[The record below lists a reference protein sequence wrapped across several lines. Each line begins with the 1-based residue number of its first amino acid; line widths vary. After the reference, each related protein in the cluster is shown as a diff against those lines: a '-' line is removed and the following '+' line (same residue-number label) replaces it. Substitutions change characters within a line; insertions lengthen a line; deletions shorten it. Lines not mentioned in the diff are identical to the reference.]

1 MFPNFLSCSTTL
13 RQFVCTSLLLTIALR
28 FTFGERKN
36 CSTIK
41 KSQNVINMIVAIV
54 FKRTLK
60 GSKLYQLDILGY
72 SLISRILWHWESPL
86 PLKNQ
91 ECDILYSLVSCHQ
104 TFSLQ
109 LYTQLFQRSL
119 LLFLGKNSSRKISTK
134 DELIVSIKSWEIYK
148 QSNKA
153 VAYQTARPED
163 TIKCAKYKESWTCFV

>member
-13 RQFVCTSLLLTIALR
+13 RQFVCTSLLLIIALR

-60 GSKLYQLDILGY
+60 GGKLYQSDIL
-72 SLISRILWHWESPL
+72 LISRILWHWESPL

-104 TFSLQ
+104 TFSSQ
-109 LYTQLFQRSL
+109 LYTQPFQRSL
-119 LLFLGKNSSRKISTK
+119 LLLLAKNPSRKISTK
-134 DELIVSIKSWEIYK
+134 DEWIVSIKFWEIYK